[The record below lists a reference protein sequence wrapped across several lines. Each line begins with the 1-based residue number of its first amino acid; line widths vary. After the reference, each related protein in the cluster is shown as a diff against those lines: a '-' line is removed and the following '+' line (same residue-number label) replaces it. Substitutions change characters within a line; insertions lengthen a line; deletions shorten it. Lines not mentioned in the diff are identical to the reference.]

1 MQGNYSPSA
10 SRSDLLATLVMM
22 VSGGGADCL
31 VISQSGAGLDGS
43 ELTSLL
49 SSTSWSFHN
58 LSQYFM
64 SK

>member
-1 MQGNYSPSA
+1 MSDFLPTFVMMLSA
-10 SRSDLLATLVMM
+10 S
-22 VSGGGADCL
+22 GADFL
-31 VISQSGAGLDGS
+31 IISGAGLDGS